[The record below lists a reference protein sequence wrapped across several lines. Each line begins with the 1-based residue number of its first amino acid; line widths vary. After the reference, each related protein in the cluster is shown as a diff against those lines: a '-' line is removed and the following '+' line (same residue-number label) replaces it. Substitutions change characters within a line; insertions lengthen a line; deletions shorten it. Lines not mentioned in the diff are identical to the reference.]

1 MGKQGYIY
9 NKSEDSEK
17 ANILI
22 DGEID
27 SWWGVGLQSF
37 IEDIASSDAKEI
49 MVQINSGGGSV
60 FEGQA
65 IAAYIKGTSLNVN
78 TSILGLCASIATFIA
93 MAGKTT
99 SISKGSLFMIHNAS
113 GGAYGESD
121 DLRKTADLLDTIDD
135 TLTNLYVDTIERN
148 GKLINDSVEET
159 KAQVIKWQDA
169 ETWFTAEQSVEHGFI
184 QKVVE
189 GVELVNKA
197 TAQRILNSCSKY
209 SNVPTAFINNFQNI
223 VNMADTKPTGNDEP
237 SEKGILATMIGWFQT
252 AEGKQ
257 ELSNAV
263 QASKDAEKTALE
275 AAIALVK
282 ASGSEV
288 VAKGEEAPEA
298 KPKLEVEKKEE
309 EPKAKTEVEILTAQ
323 LEAANLKA
331 QKLEEENQGAPSA
344 TPKNLKAE
352 EKSPYNKEQMGGFD
366 AITNAISKLG

>member
-1 MGKQGYIY
+1 MSERKYIF
-9 NKSEDSEK
+9 NKSEDGQK

-37 IEDIASSDAKEI
+37 AKDIANSNASEI

-65 IAAYIKGTSLNVN
+65 IAAFIKGTPYNVN

-148 GKLINDSVEET
+148 GKLINGSREET
-159 KAQVIKWQDA
+159 KTKVIEWQNA
-169 ETWFTAEQSVEHGFI
+169 ETWFTAERAVEVGFI

-189 GVELVNKA
+189 GVEFVNKA

-209 SNVPTAFINNFQNI
+209 DNVPTDFINNFKNI
-223 VNMADTKPTGNDEP
+223 ANMAEPEVTQKLTFGERMRNWVTGDETKEEAKALLGASLE
-237 SEKGILATMIGWFQT
+237 S
-252 AEGKQ
+252 Q
-257 ELSNAV
+257 EA
-263 QASKDAEKTALE
+263 KDKKALE
-275 AAIALVK
+275 AATALLIK
-282 ASGSEV
+282 NGLKV
-288 VAKGEEAPEA
+288 VDSTEAEPEPEAEPEA
-298 KPKLEVEKKEE
+298 KEESAAFQAMQAKLA
-309 EPKAKTEVEILTAQ
+309 KA
-323 LEAANLKA
+323 EAKA
-331 QKLEEENQGAPSA
+331 LKLEEEKAGASA
-344 TPKNLKAE
+344 STPKDQAGNEASIFNKSEMEGFNSIAKALK
-352 EKSPYNKEQMGGFD
+352 NK
-366 AITNAISKLG
+366 